1 MDIMKVRICPKGVGR
16 LDKRL
21 EQYLIDTIDT
31 KPEWVNEL
39 EEYAL
44 KNNVPIM
51 EPLGI
56 DFLMQLIRLKKP
68 NKILEIGTAIG
79 YSALRMVEAFPETS
93 IVTIERDKN
102 RYEEALSNIKKIDKK
117 NKITVIFGDAL
128 EETNRIKEQAPYDL
142 LFIDAAKG
150 QYQRFFELYSKYLTE
165 DAVIISDNVLF
176 KGLVTDSSIENER
189 SNSIAK
195 KVYKYNEWL
204 INHPSYTT
212 SIIPIGDGVAISVKR

>member
-1 MDIMKVRICPKGVGR
+1 M
-16 LDKRL
+16 DKRL